1 MSVQKKPF
9 SFFVATNHQ
18 RVMSFLA
25 KYSDRE
31 FYEREIARQTGISF
45 GSANKALNDLFSAG
59 ILIRQRK
66 GRMAFYRFNPDE
78 PLLGPYKILVSIAML
93 RPLVAK
99 LKPWTSRLVL
109 FGSCARGEDTSESD
123 IDLFIIANK
132 PNQAAQIVRAFH
144 FSRGFREI
152 SIKPVILS
160 TRDLL
165 RSEKTEPEFQSL
177 VNEGIVLWEWR
188 SHETG
193 IPGVPE

>member
-1 MSVQKKPF
+1 MSDRRQGF
-9 SFFVATNHQ
+9 DFFVATNHQ

-25 KYSDRE
+25 KHSDLE
-31 FYEREIARQTGISF
+31 FHEREVARRTGISF
-45 GSANKALNDLFSAG
+45 GSANKVLNDILSAG
-59 ILIRQRK
+59 LLIRQRK
-66 GRMAFYRFNPDE
+66 GRMAFYRFNPNE
-78 PLLGPYKILVSIAML
+78 PLLRHYKIMVSIAML
-93 RPLVAK
+93 RPLVAR

-123 IDLFIIANK
+123 IDLFIIADK
-132 PNQAAQIVRAFH
+132 PDQAARIVRAFH
-144 FSRGFREI
+144 FSRGFRQI

-188 SHETG
+188 SHEMG
-193 IPGVPE
+193 IPGGPE